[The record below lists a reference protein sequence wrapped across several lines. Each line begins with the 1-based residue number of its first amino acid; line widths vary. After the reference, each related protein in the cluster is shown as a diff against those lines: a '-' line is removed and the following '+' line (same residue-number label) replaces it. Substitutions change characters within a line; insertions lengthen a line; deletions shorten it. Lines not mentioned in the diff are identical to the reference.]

1 MMRAVYLICLSL
13 PSHFKQVAN
22 AAYFQLHCNFSGID
36 LKNPYPQKKKIEISK
51 FAEPKYILMNL
62 IINLT

>member
-22 AAYFQLHCNFSGID
+22 AAYFQLHGNFSGID
-36 LKNPYPQKKKIEISK
+36 LKNPYPQKKKK
-51 FAEPKYILMNL
+51 KNR
-62 IINLT
+62 NK